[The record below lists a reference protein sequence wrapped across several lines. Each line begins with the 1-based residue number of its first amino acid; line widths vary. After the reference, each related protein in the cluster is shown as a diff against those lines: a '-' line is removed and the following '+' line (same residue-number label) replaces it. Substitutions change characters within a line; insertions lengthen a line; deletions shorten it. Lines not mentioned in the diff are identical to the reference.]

1 LMYTNGKPANPSNG
15 KVTSVQSSCKESSN
29 DNIKASISITS

>member
-15 KVTSVQSSCKESSN
+15 KIQISC
-29 DNIKASISITS
+29 ISQQRPA